1 MLPELQETCNLA
13 LQINFMSQETEH
25 VQCLIIGSGPAGY
38 TAAIYAARA
47 DLKPVLYTGIVPGGQ
62 LTQTTD
68 VENFPGYANGIMGPE
83 MMEDFRKQAERF
95 GTEIRFGYVTSVDF
109 AEAPHKVVID
119 DQKTIT
125 ADTVIIATGATA
137 KWLGLES
144 EQKYNGFGVSACAVC
159 DGFFFKNQDVAI
171 VGAGDTAA
179 EEATYLAKLCNKVH
193 MIVRRDEFRASKAMV
208 HRVLNTKNIEIHY
221 DSETQEIVG
230 NGQTVTGIR
239 IKNNKTNEES
249 TLDVTGFFVAIG
261 HKPNTDIF
269 KGWLDMDET
278 GYLITKPGTPLT
290 NVEGVFA
297 CGDVQDKHY
306 RQAVTAAGS
315 GCMAALEAERYL
327 AAKEHA
333 VA

>member
-1 MLPELQETCNLA
+1 MYQE
-13 LQINFMSQETEH
+13 QEH

-68 VENFPGYANGIMGPE
+68 VENFPGYPEGIMGPA

-95 GTEIRFGYVTSVDF
+95 GTQIRFGYVTSVDF
-109 AEAPHKVVID
+109 SATPHKVVID
-119 DQKTIT
+119 EIKVIT

-137 KWLGLES
+137 KWLGLPS

-159 DGFFFKNQDVAI
+159 DGFFFKNQEVAI

-179 EEATYLAKLCNKVH
+179 EEATYLAKLCSKVH
-193 MIVRRDEFRASKAMV
+193 MLVRRDEFRASKAMQQ
-208 HRVLNTKNIEIHY
+208 RVLNTENIVIHY
-221 DSETQEIVG
+221 NTETQEIVG
-230 NGQTVTGIR
+230 DGLNVTGVR
-239 IKNNKTNEES
+239 VVNNQTQEEKVI
-249 TLDVTGFFVAIG
+249 DVSGFFVAIG
-261 HKPNTDIF
+261 HNPNTDIF

-278 GYLITKPGTPLT
+278 GYLITKSDSTQT
-290 NVEGVFA
+290 NIEGVFA
-297 CGDVQDKHY
+297 CGDAQDKIF
-306 RQAVTAAGS
+306 RQAITAAGT

-327 AAKEHA
+327 AAKEFETA
-333 VA
+333 E